1 MEKLIIM
8 RSLKYGL
15 IAGIVSTMVTDAVS
29 LVLFL
34 AMGESLPSFF
44 ALIGRS
50 FLTLINADVAFPLWQ
65 GLVLHYSIGI
75 LTGLVLGLATRIIG
89 KLHFSSYR
97 KSILFSI
104 IITEIEGTT
113 LFYLMSLILNIP
125 QSDMMIMYG
134 LGFFLHV
141 IWGTCLGLIL
151 CFGQQKTSHYLT
163 IF

>member
-1 MEKLIIM
+1 LIKI
-8 RSLKYGL
+8 
-15 IAGIVSTMVTDAVS
+15 
-29 LVLFL
+29 
-34 AMGESLPSFF
+34 
-44 ALIGRS
+44 
-50 FLTLINADVAFPLWQ
+50 DVAFPLWQ

-75 LTGLVLGLATRIIG
+75 LTGLVLGLATQIIG

-125 QSDMMIMYG
+125 QSEMMLMYG

-141 IWGTCLGLIL
+141 IWGICLGVIL
-151 CFGQQKTSHYLT
+151 YFGQRKNVAASDHSS
-163 IF
+163 IFGKEMEKGNFTY